1 LAPELRRA
9 VTRQRL
15 QRSDLSPVTS
25 LLVTEQGDR
34 LRPARVLSAAAHAG
48 RRDWWQILAVA
59 IPVSVI
65 SAGLEIVLE
74 HYLDPSDAPLS
85 ISATL
90 AATGV
95 SILGTVLLSGLVCGL
110 VGATQHGRERRTFAD
125 TVRSLPWKRLVM
137 ADILVTLTVIIGLV
151 LFVLPGLAAL
161 TYLAVVGP
169 VIEIEHRQVLSAFRR
184 SVHLVRQHVWLV
196 ILLGTVPL
204 SLAGELEAVAPE
216 PDRAG
221 EVAEFLLI
229 RGVAMGLVEACLALL
244 LVEVCFQ
251 LTDSD
256 RRNGTARSP
265 EPDEQLA
272 ASRYRRMLTA
282 RAITSPR
289 MASEPAACIVIAALA
304 QRASGITSVGLN
316 AVALVKPR

>member
-1 LAPELRRA
+1 
-9 VTRQRL
+9 VTRQRP
-15 QRSDLSPVTS
+15 QRSDLLPVTS
-25 LLVTEQGDR
+25 LLVTDRGDR
-34 LRPARVLSAAAHAG
+34 LRPAGVVAAAAHAG

-65 SAGLEIVLE
+65 SAGIEILLD

-85 ISATL
+85 VSATL

-95 SILGTVLLSGLVCGL
+95 SILGTVLLSGFVCGV
-110 VGATQHGRERRTFAD
+110 VGATRHGKGRRTFAD
-125 TVRSLPWKRLVM
+125 IVRSMPWRRLVT
-137 ADILVTLTVIIGLV
+137 ADILVTLTVVIGLV
-151 LFVLPGLAAL
+151 LLVLPGLAAL

-169 VIEIEHRQVLSAFRR
+169 VIEIEHRPVLNALRR

-204 SLAGELEAVAPE
+204 SLAAEVEAVAPE

-221 EVAEFLLI
+221 EIAEFLLI

-251 LTDSD
+251 LMDSD
-256 RRNGTARSP
+256 AANGTAKSP
-265 EPDEQLA
+265 RPDAQLA
-272 ASRYRRMLTA
+272 ASLEPGATA
-282 RAITSPR
+282 G
-289 MASEPAACIVIAALA
+289 C
-304 QRASGITSVGLN
+304 
-316 AVALVKPR
+316 

>member
-1 LAPELRRA
+1 MTERR
-9 VTRQRL
+9 
-15 QRSDLSPVTS
+15 
-25 LLVTEQGDR
+25 DR
-34 LRPARVLSAAAHAG
+34 LRPTRVLSAAAHAG

-95 SILGTVLLSGLVCGL
+95 SILGTVLLSGFVCGL
-110 VGATQHGRERRTFAD
+110 VGATQHGRERRTFAG
-125 TVRSLPWKRLVM
+125 TLRSLPWKRLVM

-184 SVHLVRQHVWLV
+184 SVRLVRQHVWLV

-251 LTDSD
+251 LMDSD

-265 EPDEQLA
+265 EPDAQLA
-272 ASRYRRMLTA
+272 ACRYRRMLTA

-289 MASEPAACIVIAALA
+289 MASEPAACIAIAALA

>member
-1 LAPELRRA
+1 

-15 QRSDLSPVTS
+15 QRSDLLPVTS

>member
-1 LAPELRRA
+1 LRRA

-34 LRPARVLSAAAHAG
+34 LRLARVLSAAGHAG

-65 SAGLEIVLE
+65 SAGLEIVLD

-95 SILGTVLLSGLVCGL
+95 SILGTVLLSGFVCGL

-184 SVHLVRQHVWLV
+184 SVHLVRQRVWLV

-204 SLAGELEAVAPE
+204 SLAAELEAVAPE

-221 EVAEFLLI
+221 EIAEFLLI

-251 LTDSD
+251 LMDSG
-256 RRNGTARSP
+256 RRTGTARSP
-265 EPDEQLA
+265 DQDAQLA
-272 ASRYRRMLTA
+272 A
-282 RAITSPR
+282 
-289 MASEPAACIVIAALA
+289 
-304 QRASGITSVGLN
+304 
-316 AVALVKPR
+316 